1 MVPDLQAV
9 AFLCDQYQSWCKQ
22 FFIKYKIAVFEKDI
36 IMKYCSNMDGPR
48 AYHTKWNKSDRE
60 RQIPYM
66 SLIGRIENMTQIN
79 LSVKWKQTDR
89 YREQTHG
96 CQEGGR
102 EGDDVGI

>member
-1 MVPDLQAV
+1 
-9 AFLCDQYQSWCKQ
+9 
-22 FFIKYKIAVFEKDI
+22 
-36 IMKYCSNMDGPR
+36 
-48 AYHTKWNKSDRE
+48 
-60 RQIPYM
+60 M